1 VRCGRDC
8 PGSVGEMVRYC
19 ECGLPLVQKPRESAT
34 AFASRAYCPPE
45 HRYRYFRP
53 APAAKNFGTERTKP
67 EGRARTG
74 EGLMRYLYGKPLVR
88 A

>member
-1 VRCGRDC
+1 VRCGSGDI
-8 PGSVGEMVRYC
+8 GSVGEMVRYC
-19 ECGLPLVQKPRESAT
+19 PCGLILVQKPSESAA
-34 AFASRAYCPPE
+34 AFASRAYCSAA

-53 APAAKNFGTERTKP
+53 APASKNFGMERTKP

>member
-1 VRCGRDC
+1 VRCGRGDTGC
-8 PGSVGEMVRYC
+8 VGEMVRYC
-19 ECGLPLVQKPRESAT
+19 ECGLPLIQKPRESAT
-34 AFASRAYCPPE
+34 AFASRAYCSPE

-53 APAAKNFGTERTKP
+53 APAAKNFGMERTKI
-67 EGRARTG
+67 EGRARTR